1 VDVKDEASSL
11 VMFSVVTPLS
21 GPLDGGIKSEVL
33 KIKNN
38 ADIDSRYRNEV
49 SKIESIFKAE
59 I

>member
-1 VDVKDEASSL
+1 VIVDVKDEASSL

-38 ADIDSRYRNEV
+38 AM
-49 SKIESIFKAE
+49 K
-59 I
+59 